1 MKRSDKRRLE
11 VGLTLPALIWIL
23 VLFVVPSLI
32 LIASALKP
40 SDLYGGILPGWTL
53 DTLKILT
60 ETTYLKLLWRTTWM
74 SLLATS
80 IVLTLSLPIGYY
92 LAKIGSRWR
101 HILLLLIIVP
111 FWSSFLI
118 RIFAW
123 KSFLH
128 PEGFMRELLL
138 QLHLID
144 ANTSLLYNRAAVILV
159 MVYAYLP
166 FGILPIYAAASKFEW
181 QLMEAGVDL
190 GCTPLQCIFHIF
202 LPGIR
207 RGIITAFIM
216 VFIPAMGAYVIPD
229 LVGGPSSEML
239 ANKIVQRTLVV
250 RNIPESAALSLLLG
264 AAIILPVLLISLW
277 QKRAFDPKASR
288 NIE

>member
-1 MKRSDKRRLE
+1 MKSKKRLLE
-11 VGLTLPALIWIL
+11 AILTLPALFWIFI
-23 VLFVVPSLI
+23 LFVVPSLI

-53 DTLKILT
+53 DTLKVLT
-60 ETTYLKLLWRTTWM
+60 ETNYLKILWRTTWM
-74 SLLATS
+74 SLVATS
-80 IVLTLSLPIGYY
+80 IVLALSLPIGYY
-92 LAKIGSRWR
+92 LARVGSRWR
-101 HILLLLIIVP
+101 QILLLLIIVP

-118 RIFAW
+118 RVFAW

-138 QLHLID
+138 SLHIINAD
-144 ANTSLLYNRAAVILV
+144 TSLLYNRAAVVLV

-181 QLMEAGVDL
+181 QLLEAGVDL
-190 GCTPLQCIFHIF
+190 GCTPFQCILHIF
-202 LPGIR
+202 LPGIQ

-216 VFIPAMGAYVIPD
+216 VFIPSMGAYVIPD

-239 ANKIVQRTLVV
+239 ANKIVQKTLVV
-250 RNIPESAALSLLLG
+250 RNIPEASALSLLLG
-264 AAIILPVLLISLW
+264 LAITIPILLISRL
-277 QKRAFDPKASR
+277 QKKDAHSDQAPRS
-288 NIE
+288 IE